1 MFITDF
7 NKRVYSII
15 KNIILSNRK
24 PDISVISG
32 YEFSIKE
39 IGRITK
45 IICSYNNNIMHEDSV
60 FEYINIL
67 KQEQEKQ
74 KFKNI
79 NNISEFEIQDYI
91 KKLKY

>member
-24 PDISVISG
+24 PDIAVISG
-32 YEFSIKE
+32 YEFSVKE

-45 IICSYNNNIMHEDSV
+45 IICSYNNNIMHEDSI
-60 FEYINIL
+60 FEYVNIL
-67 KQEQEKQ
+67 EQEQEKQ

-91 KKLKY
+91 KKLK